1 MHGLK
6 NIISRL
12 SPTRILIVWIAI
24 YAIFMAFTLNNTYP
38 LQGDESFYTVSAA
51 NMVQTHSYMVP
62 EYFGQLRFQKP
73 VLTYWIVAAS
83 YKIFGISLWS
93 GRIPPLILSCL
104 TLLVVYYLGRL
115 YINDAKFGL
124 FSVFLLSASFLFVSF
139 SRIAMNEPV
148 LAFLLTCALYSF
160 ARADSG
166 NTLGNKWLFTGWL
179 CISLAFT
186 AKGPGALILPASYA
200 IYIVINRRR
209 SSPKYLAKLFN
220 PAYILLFALIA
231 SPWYIYN
238 YHCHHDALLAIVKK
252 ESSHVGT
259 SFSPIR
265 FMSHAVF
272 YAYTLLLSIFPFII
286 FALFRKFRNRIT
298 FPHKLQF
305 PLIFC
310 IATLFVFIFFVNEH
324 KDRYIYTIL
333 PTLAV
338 ITAAALYSSPHLKKY
353 TAGAVAVSLLLLII
367 YVSYPVFPRESLKEL
382 VSAYKLKT
390 LPAETLSTYNI
401 DIRSNGWILLMS
413 GGKAAIDTYSA
424 DYIITD
430 EDGLRSIPDAVIAA
444 KSEERTGL
452 KLDGFKFKII
462 SKKFFLAQR
471 NVK

>member
-1 MHGLK
+1 M
-6 NIISRL
+6 
-12 SPTRILIVWIAI
+12 
-24 YAIFMAFTLNNTYP
+24 
-38 LQGDESFYTVSAA
+38 
-51 NMVQTHSYMVP
+51 
-62 EYFGQLRFQKP
+62 
-73 VLTYWIVAAS
+73 
-83 YKIFGISLWS
+83 
-93 GRIPPLILSCL
+93 
-104 TLLVVYYLGRL
+104 
-115 YINDAKFGL
+115 
-124 FSVFLLSASFLFVSF
+124 
-139 SRIAMNEPV
+139 
-148 LAFLLTCALYSF
+148 
-160 ARADSG
+160 
-166 NTLGNKWLFTGWL
+166 
-179 CISLAFT
+179 AFT

-382 VSAYKLKT
+382 VSEYKLKA